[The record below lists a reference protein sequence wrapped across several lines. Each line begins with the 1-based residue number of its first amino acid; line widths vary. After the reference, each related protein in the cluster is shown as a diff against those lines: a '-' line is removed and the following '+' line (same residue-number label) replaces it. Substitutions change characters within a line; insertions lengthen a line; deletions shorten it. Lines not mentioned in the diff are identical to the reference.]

1 MSAGVPAVSPPRANW
16 RVAWVVL
23 VGVLTLLLVGLGW
36 GLLHPATTPTSS
48 AIGSQAPAMTLR
60 AFDGSTVR
68 LSQFRGK
75 AVVLNFWAS
84 WCVSCRQEQV
94 PLVQASNRW
103 QGKVQFIGVDI
114 QDSARAAR
122 SYAASARYPYPV
134 GMPTTDVAATYGVT
148 APPETFFIDS
158 AGTVVGLYAGP
169 LDASTIARY
178 LELTGVRQ

>member
-1 MSAGVPAVSPPRANW
+1 MSAEVKAVSSTRSSW
-16 RVAWVVL
+16 RIVWVLL
-23 VGVLTLLLVGLGW
+23 VGVLAVLLVGLGW

-48 AIGSQAPAMTLR
+48 AIGSQAPSLTLR
-60 AFDGSTVR
+60 DFNGSTVR
-68 LSQFRGK
+68 LSQYRGK

-84 WCVSCRQEQV
+84 WCESCRQERA
-94 PLVQASNRW
+94 PLIQASQQWR
-103 QGKVQFIGVDI
+103 GKVQFLGVDI
-114 QDSARAAR
+114 QDSAG
-122 SYAASARYPYPV
+122 SARRYAESAGFPYPL

-158 AGTVVGLYAGP
+158 AGTVVGLFAGP